1 MDIMQKRLRKDPL
14 RLLYEDTI
22 HSQAEIYHELSK
34 ITHANGRSFRRR
46 IQSIIGP
53 EFFLKRLSQ
62 GYKSYPTSESVPLPK
77 GAQVSETPLAQEFR
91 KMIVNRRSVRQ
102 FTGRAVSLNEISV
115 LMRNTYGITGRQM
128 LQYNIEQILRA
139 VPAGGALYPLELYV
153 ASFDVEGLEPGVYH
167 YNVQKHSLEHVRSGQ
182 FQTELGKAFFYEE
195 MFKKVSAQIII
206 TGVLKRSYLKYGE
219 RSYRFMT
226 LEAGHVGQNLVLS
239 AVAMNL
245 GCLMLGGYIDDDVNN
260 ILEIDGVNES
270 TLYGAAIG
278 YTG

>member
-14 RLLYEDTI
+14 KLLYEDTI
-22 HSQAEIYHELSK
+22 NSQAEIYHELSK

-77 GAQVSETPLAQEFR
+77 GPQVSETPLGQELR
-91 KMIVNRRSVRQ
+91 KMVLNRRSVRR
-102 FTGRAVSLNEISV
+102 FTGQAISLNEISV
-115 LMRNTYGITGRQM
+115 LMRNTYGITGRQT

-139 VPAGGALYPLELYV
+139 VPSGGALYPLELYV
-153 ASFDVEGLEPGVYH
+153 ASFNVEGLEPGIYH

-195 MFKKVSAQIII
+195 VFKNVSAQVII

-239 AVAMNL
+239 AVANNL

-260 ILEIDGVNES
+260 ILQIDGVNES

>member
-14 RLLYEDTI
+14 KLLYEDTI
-22 HSQAEIYHELSK
+22 NSQAEIYHELSK

-77 GAQVSETPLAQEFR
+77 GPQVSETPLGQELR
-91 KMIVNRRSVRQ
+91 KMVLNRRSVRR
-102 FTGRAVSLNEISV
+102 FTGQAISLNEISV
-115 LMRNTYGITGRQM
+115 LMRNTYGITGRQT

-139 VPAGGALYPLELYV
+139 VPSGGALYPLELYV
-153 ASFDVEGLEPGVYH
+153 ASFNVEGLEPGIYH

-182 FQTELGKAFFYEE
+182 FQTELGRAFFYEE
-195 MFKKVSAQIII
+195 VFKNVSAQVII

-239 AVAMNL
+239 AVANNL

-260 ILEIDGVNES
+260 ILQIDGVNES

>member
-77 GAQVSETPLAQEFR
+77 GKEVSETPLGQEFR

-115 LMRNTYGITGRQM
+115 LMRNTYGITGRQT

-139 VPAGGALYPLELYV
+139 VPSGGALYPLELYV

-167 YNVQKHSLEHVRSGQ
+167 YNVQKHSLEHVKSGQ
-182 FQTELGKAFFYEE
+182 FRAELGRAFFYEE
-195 MFKKVSAQIII
+195 MFKKVSAQVII

-260 ILEIDGVNES
+260 VLEIDGVNES

-278 YTG
+278 YTA

>member
-14 RLLYEDTI
+14 RLLYEDTVFC
-22 HSQAEIYHELSK
+22 QAEIYHELSK

-46 IQSIIGP
+46 IQSIIGR

-62 GYKSYPTSESVPLPK
+62 GYKTYPTSESVPLPK
-77 GAQVSETPLAQEFR
+77 GEQVSETPLALELKR
-91 KMIVNRRSVRQ
+91 IVLNRRSVRQ
-102 FTGRAVSLNEISV
+102 FTGQAVSISDISV

-128 LQYNIEQILRA
+128 LQFNIEQVLRA
-139 VPAGGALYPLELYV
+139 VPSGGGLYPLELYV
-153 ASFDVEGLEPGVYH
+153 ASFDAEGLEPGIYH
-167 YNVQKHSLEHVRSGQ
+167 YNVQKHSLEFVKSGQ
-182 FQTELGKAFFYEE
+182 FRTELGKAFFYEE

-226 LEAGHVGQNLVLS
+226 LEAGHVGQNLTLS
-239 AVAMNL
+239 AVALNL

-270 TLYGAAIG
+270 TLYGAALGHIE
-278 YTG
+278 